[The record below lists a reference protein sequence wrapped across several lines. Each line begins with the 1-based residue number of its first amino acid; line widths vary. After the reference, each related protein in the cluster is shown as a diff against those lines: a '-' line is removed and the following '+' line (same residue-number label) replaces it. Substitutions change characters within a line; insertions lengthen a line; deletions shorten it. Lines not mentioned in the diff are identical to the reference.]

1 MTETTES
8 TENVLN
14 DNKMRKKQ
22 NRNTVMQNTKSQ
34 KQKVME
40 KLETRDKK
48 KIRRKKITITET
60 KKD

>member
-22 NRNTVMQNTKSQ
+22 NRNTEHSFPVLYTNS
-34 KQKVME
+34 
-40 KLETRDKK
+40 DNK
-48 KIRRKKITITET
+48 KIKQVKQTAETI
-60 KKD
+60 